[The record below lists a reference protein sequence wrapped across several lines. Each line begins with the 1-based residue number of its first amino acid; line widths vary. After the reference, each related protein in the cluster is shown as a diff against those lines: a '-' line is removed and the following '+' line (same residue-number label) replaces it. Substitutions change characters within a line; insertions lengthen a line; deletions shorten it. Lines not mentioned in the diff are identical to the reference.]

1 MNLKIHFS
9 GGAPLGVPHLSR
21 MTIFLSLHHSV
32 TGHLYKSPQ
41 PRCPTGP
48 SNLNATK
55 NWTPNLLHSLPVLL
69 ENAML
74 AISGLLTVTYAVCQR
89 LRMIVL
95 SKCIVW
101 SGLHANFIGT
111 VFVQA
116 SYVVLACIGQRASVV
131 FLPVLLPCSH
141 LSKRQAEPAF
151 QRPISNEHVFDTSQG
166 FIYIKSWSYSST
178 NNCLSTTS
186 TNESIE
192 DQNDE
197 VVVCPRSQNFKV
209 AKLCFDLDDSHTD

>member
-32 TGHLYKSPQ
+32 TGHLYKSAQ
-41 PRCPTGP
+41 PRCLTGP
-48 SNLNATK
+48 SNFNATK

-74 AISGLLTVTYAVCQR
+74 AISGVLTITYAVCQW

-101 SGLHANFIGT
+101 SGLHANFTGT

-116 SYVVLACIGQRASVV
+116 GYVVLACIGQRASVV
-131 FLPVLLPCSH
+131 FLSSYPVVTSPKGRQNQP
-141 LSKRQAEPAF
+141 SKGQSAMSMSLTLHKGLF
-151 QRPISNEHVFDTSQG
+151 TLNHHHTVLQRTACQPLAQMSQ
-166 FIYIKSWSYSST
+166 
-178 NNCLSTTS
+178 
-186 TNESIE
+186 
-192 DQNDE
+192 
-197 VVVCPRSQNFKV
+197 
-209 AKLCFDLDDSHTD
+209 